1 MPHPTTPLPP
11 APGAAA
17 RALLATVVVVGATG
31 LLGTTAVTTARK
43 DQLVLDDVVALVVLA
58 TAALA
63 AGVLAVGL
71 LALTVS
77 TSAHLL
83 GGSLRAADLAA
94 RRLTPAVLRRVVTAG
109 IGVGLGLGTAVS
121 AQATEPDLL
130 WAVTDQAPVS
140 EPAAPAASPGGT
152 GGAPGTS
159 VRATHVAA
167 PVDVGADDM
176 NPGVGLDGDVAD
188 DGTTTTDT
196 TATDATADAA
206 TATGAS
212 ADAATASGATVADAA
227 TTAATTADM
236 TATDATTADVT
247 ERVEVRRGDSLWSIA
262 ATHLGAGAT
271 DAEIAGEWPRWYE
284 ANRATIGADPD
295 HIEPGQLLVAPGGAD
310 R

>member
-196 TATDATADAA
+196 AATDATADAA

-271 DAEIAGEWPRWYE
+271 DAEIAREWPRWYE